1 MLVDV
6 TQSRDHRRRITR
18 REPGEMK
25 PRDGWELG
33 VEMAWTTQAGIIE
46 AMLGSALLPVC
57 ILIKLFEVF
66 VCKKYTQILQGQY
79 LDKAVVKM

>member
-25 PRDGWELG
+25 ARDGWELG

-66 VCKKYTQILQGQY
+66 ARSTHKYYRVNILIR
-79 LDKAVVKM
+79 LL